1 MELLQS
7 SEDASNISHKCTK
20 KYQRSYEKNTRKTD
34 KLITPT
40 KVTFPSD
47 VSSQEKSLQLP
58 DKLSSDVLTDVS
70 DHPIKEKELPGN
82 SVIKTAVRQEQT
94 TSVNNHL
101 PESSPAI
108 DDAWEFL
115 SGDSLHEEIT
125 LASSGQVR
133 LK

>member
-1 MELLQS
+1 MELLQP
-7 SEDASNISHKCTK
+7 SEDASNSSHKCAQLK
-20 KYQRSYEKNTRKTD
+20 SEKRTRKSD

-40 KVTFPSD
+40 KVTFQSD
-47 VSSQEKSLQLP
+47 VSSQEKSLQFP

-101 PESSPAI
+101 SESSPAI

-115 SGDSLHEEIT
+115 SGDSFHEKIA

-133 LK
+133 FK